1 MYEDRP
7 RPNLSRHLPPVIDPG
22 QPATILDPIRSALV
36 DLMTSQAAG
45 PAFTSPDSDLEA
57 DLEVDQLDS
66 DSEINE
72 DVPTV
77 SEEVAINDDASAAL
91 PPRTKP
97 GERVQGH
104 SLLSASRVE
113 NMIQADGTFR

>member
-1 MYEDRP
+1 
-7 RPNLSRHLPPVIDPG
+7 
-22 QPATILDPIRSALV
+22 
-36 DLMTSQAAG
+36 MTSQVAG

-77 SEEVAINDDASAAL
+77 PGELTTNDDVSTIL
-91 PPRTKP
+91 PPRIKP
-97 GERVQGH
+97 GERLPGH

-113 NMIQADGTFR
+113 NMIQADGMC